1 MKYKR
6 QNRIL
11 EIIRE
16 YDIDTQDAL
25 IEKLRD
31 SGFDVTQATASRDI
45 RELKLI
51 KVMTPDN
58 RLKYALSPQDDG
70 RSIIKYSNILHD
82 TVSSMDCAQN
92 LVVLKTHSGMASAA
106 AAAIDAIHYE
116 EVVGCIAGDDTILLV
131 FKTNQEAQDFLEKF
145 KKGIAG

>member
-58 RLKYALSPQDDG
+58 KLKYALSPQDDG
-70 RSIIKYSNILHD
+70 RSIIKYSSILHD

-92 LVVLKTHSGMASAA
+92 LVVLKTHAGMASAA

-145 KKGIAG
+145 KKGIS